1 MADETKSNK
10 VTLEELHIGNEPT
23 PCQANDRQG
32 VIPDAEF
39 ATKHPPSEILGRAEV
54 LALSPTLGR

>member
-10 VTLEELHIGNEPT
+10 VTLEELHIGNEAT

-32 VIPDAEF
+32 VITDAEF
-39 ATKHPPSEILGRAEV
+39 KTQLSTHRAKYLAV
-54 LALSPTLGR
+54 LKCLH